1 MSMERHKRTEIQRVT
16 GWIGKAVGIE
26 NSPLLSDW
34 IAEAFFYKKTNER
47 GLNMSGVIIILK
59 SNVVMGGA

>member
-1 MSMERHKRTEIQRVT
+1 MERHKRTEIQRVT

-34 IAEAFFYKKTNER
+34 IAEAFFINKQRKE
-47 GLNMSGVIIILK
+47 V
-59 SNVVMGGA
+59 